1 MNAERTYGTT
11 AFAAL
16 AGVTPRALRYYD
28 RLGLLKPR
36 RSSSGYRRYSERD
49 LETLEEIV
57 ALKFIGVPL
66 KQIAAIRGRRDRPFM
81 QVLRAQ
87 RETLDAKRRLL
98 TKAVEAIAS
107 AEALLA
113 TNAGITTNAIRQI
126 IEVMHME
133 QNHEQ
138 LIETYAARLRAK
150 LTHLSALSPQE
161 RAALKQEW
169 GALVDDVKGA
179 LGEDPAGEKAQSLLD
194 RWDSLRQ
201 ASTGG
206 AAKTG
211 DASPVLAP
219 ELRAELWSRRAEW
232 LPSDVAR
239 TTEHLRD
246 ANEALEQSRAL
257 ATSYVGDDVLEFIR
271 KARAARG

>member
-1 MNAERTYGTT
+1 MNAERMYGIA

-16 AGVTPRALRYYD
+16 AGVTPRALRHYE

-66 KQIAAIRGRRDRPFM
+66 KQIAAIRGRRDRPFL

-98 TKAVEAIAS
+98 SRAVEAIAS
-107 AEALLA
+107 AEARLA
-113 TNAGITTNAIRQI
+113 TGAGIDTDAIRQI

-133 QNHEQ
+133 ENYEQ
-138 LIETYAARLRAK
+138 LIETYSAKLRAK

-161 RAALKQEW
+161 RVALKQEW
-169 GALVDDVKGA
+169 GTLIEDVKGA
-179 LGEDPAGEKAQSLLD
+179 LGEDPAGEKAQGLLD
-194 RWDSLRQ
+194 RWESLRQ

-206 AAKTG
+206 AVKAG
-211 DASPVLAP
+211 DVPPLPAP
-219 ELRAELWSRRAEW
+219 ELRAALWSRRAEW
-232 LPSDVAR
+232 LPEEVVR
-239 TTEHLRD
+239 TTGHLRD
-246 ANEALEQSRAL
+246 ADDAL
-257 ATSYVGDDVLEFIR
+257 ARARGLATASIGDDVLEFIR

>member
-1 MNAERTYGTT
+1 MNAERTYGIA

-16 AGVTPRALRYYD
+16 AGVTPRALRYYE

-36 RSSSGYRRYSERD
+36 RSSSGYRRYAERD

-66 KQIAAIRGRRDRPFM
+66 KQIAAIRGRRDRPFL

-107 AEALLA
+107 AEAMLA
-113 TNAGITTNAIRQI
+113 ADAGITAEAIRHI

-138 LIETYAARLRAK
+138 LIETYRARLRAK
-150 LTHLSALSPQE
+150 LSHLSTLSGPQ

-169 GALVDDVKGA
+169 GTLIEDVKGA
-179 LGEDPAGEKAQSLLD
+179 LGEDPAGEKAQGLLE
-194 RWDSLRQ
+194 RWESLRQ

-206 AAKTG
+206 AAKAG

-219 ELRAELWSRRAEW
+219 ELRAELWARRAEW
-232 LPSDVAR
+232 LPEDAVR

-246 ANEALEQSRAL
+246 ADEALTRARVL